1 VDKERVG
8 LVLSGGGAR
17 AAYQVGVLTAINRIL
32 PKNAR
37 NPFEIITGSSA
48 GAINGAA
55 IAASATHFRDG
66 VKKLSYIWSNFS
78 VNQVFRVDVPGITWN
93 SLRWGIALFLGGLG
107 KYNPNAL
114 LDRSPLRDLLSQHL
128 VIEDIQRS
136 VDAGALHALGI
147 TLSSYASGHSI
158 TFFQGVEGLPAWRR
172 ARRHGRPAHITLDH
186 LMASSAIPFIF
197 EAQRIHGEYYGDGTM
212 RQIAP
217 VSPALHLGAD
227 RLFVIGTQNAPNTML
242 PKNSTND
249 YPSIA
254 QIAGHILNSIFLDS
268 LEVDIERLLRINKTL
283 SLIQGQQR
291 DEDGVRLRPVDVLCI
306 SPSENLDEIAHR
318 HAHHLPPALKF
329 LLRGIGAYGRKGSSL
344 MSYLLFEKPFCRELI
359 KLGYSDTVRR
369 RGEVLDFLDNARS
382 SRLAG

>member
-1 VDKERVG
+1 MDKQRIG

-32 PKNAR
+32 PKSAT
-37 NPFEIITGSSA
+37 NPFDIITGSSA

-55 IAASATHFRDG
+55 IAASAAQFREG
-66 VKKLSYIWSNFS
+66 IKTLTYIWSNFT
-78 VNQVFRVDVPGITWN
+78 VDQVFRVDLPGITWN
-93 SLRWGIALFLGGLG
+93 SLRWGLAMFLGGFG

-114 LDRSPLRDLLSQHL
+114 FDRTPLRRLLAQHL
-128 VIEDIQRS
+128 NTDDIQRS
-136 VDAGALHALGI
+136 IDAGALHALGI
-147 TLSSYASGHSI
+147 TLSSYGTGHSI
-158 TFFQGVEGLPAWRR
+158 TFFQGTPGLPVWQR
-172 ARRHGRPAHITLDH
+172 ARRRGKPANITIDH

-197 EAQRIHGEYYGDGTM
+197 EAERIHGEYYGDGTM

-227 RLFVIGTQNAPNTML
+227 RLFVIGTQNL
-242 PKNSTND
+242 PDTAIPSNPSDD

-283 SLIQGQQR
+283 SLIQGQHR
-291 DEDGVRLRPVDVLCI
+291 DDDGVKLRPVDILHI
-306 SPSENLDEIAHR
+306 SPSANIDEIANR
-318 HAHHLPPALKF
+318 HAHHLPRALRF

-369 RGEVLDFLDNARS
+369 SDEVVEFMANNN
-382 SRLAG
+382 

>member
-1 VDKERVG
+1 MGDRDVDKQHIG

-17 AAYQVGVLTAINRIL
+17 AAYQVGVLTAMNRIL
-32 PKNAR
+32 PRNAP
-37 NPFEIITGSSA
+37 NPFHIITGSSA
-48 GAINGAA
+48 GAINAA
-55 IAASATHFRDG
+55 ALAASASQFRDG
-66 VKKLSYIWSNFS
+66 VKTLAYIWSNFT
-78 VNQVFRVDVPGITWN
+78 VDQVFRVDIPGITWN
-93 SLRWGIALFLGGLG
+93 SLRWGMALFLGGLG

-114 LDRSPLRDLLSQHL
+114 LDRTPLRGLLTQHL
-128 VIEDIQRS
+128 NTDDIQRS
-136 VDAGALHALGI
+136 IDAGALHALGV
-147 TLSSYASGHSI
+147 TLSSYATGHST
-158 TFFQGVEGLPAWRR
+158 TFFQGVTGLPVWQR
-172 ARRHGRPAHITLDH
+172 ARRRGRPAHITIDH

-197 EAQRIHGEYYGDGTM
+197 EAQRIHDEYYGDGTM

-227 RLFVIGTQNAPNTML
+227 KLFIIGTQNAVNNTV
-242 PKNSTND
+242 PSNSPGE

-283 SLIQGQQR
+283 SLIQGQHR
-291 DEDGVRLRPVDVLCI
+291 DDDGVKLRPVDILSI

-318 HAHHLPPALKF
+318 HAHHLPTALRF

-369 RGEVLDFLDNARS
+369 KQEVLEFVGHA
-382 SRLAG
+382 

>member
-1 VDKERVG
+1 MDKQRIG

-32 PKNAR
+32 PRNAV
-37 NPFEIITGSSA
+37 NPFDIITGSSA
-48 GAINGAA
+48 GAINAAA
-55 IAASATHFRDG
+55 IAASASQFRDG
-66 VKKLSYIWSNFS
+66 IKTLAYIWSNFT
-78 VNQVFRVDVPGITWN
+78 VDQVFRVDLPGITWN
-93 SLRWGIALFLGGLG
+93 SLRWGMALFLGGVG

-114 LDRSPLRDLLSQHL
+114 LDRAPLRKLLTQHL
-128 VIEDIQRS
+128 NTDDIQRS
-136 VDAGALHALGI
+136 IDAGALHALGV
-147 TLSSYASGHSI
+147 TLSSYATGQSI
-158 TFFQGVEGLPAWRR
+158 TFFQGAEGLPVWQR
-172 ARRHGRPAHITLDH
+172 ARRRGKPANITIDH

-227 RLFVIGTQNAPNTML
+227 RLFVIGTQNYSNKAVINNPA
-242 PKNSTND
+242 D
-249 YPSIA
+249 GYPSIA

-268 LEVDIERLLRINKTL
+268 LEVDIERLQRINKTL
-283 SLIQGQQR
+283 SLIQDQHR
-291 DEDGVRLRPVDVLCI
+291 DDNGVRLRPVNILHI
-306 SPSENLDEIAHR
+306 SPSENLDEIADR

-369 RGEVLDFLDNARS
+369 KDEVLEFVAS
-382 SRLAG
+382 AQ

>member
-1 VDKERVG
+1 MDKQRIG

-32 PKNAR
+32 PKRAA
-37 NPFEIITGSSA
+37 NPFDVITGSSA

-55 IAASATHFRDG
+55 IAASAAQYRDG
-66 VKKLSYIWSNFS
+66 IKTLAYIWSNFT
-78 VNQVFRVDVPGITWN
+78 VDQVFRTDLPGITWN
-93 SLRWGIALFLGGLG
+93 SLRWGVALFLGGLG
-107 KYNPNAL
+107 QYNPNAL
-114 LDRSPLRDLLSQHL
+114 FDRTPLRRLLTQHL
-128 VIEDIQRS
+128 HTDDIQRS
-136 VDAGALHALGI
+136 IDAGALHALGI
-147 TLSSYASGHSI
+147 TLSSYATGHSI
-158 TFFQGVEGLPAWRR
+158 TFFQGTPGLPVWQR
-172 ARRHGRPAHITLDH
+172 ARRRGKPANITIDH

-197 EAQRIHGEYYGDGTM
+197 EAERIHGEYYGDGTM

-227 RLFVIGTQNAPNTML
+227 RLFVVGTQNTPHTVIPNN
-242 PKNSTND
+242 PSD
-249 YPSIA
+249 EYPSIA

-283 SLIQGQQR
+283 SLIQGQYR
-291 DEDGVRLRPVDVLCI
+291 EEEGIRLRPVEILHI
-306 SPSENLDEIAHR
+306 SPSENIDEIANR
-318 HAHHLPPALKF
+318 HAHHLPRALRF

-369 RGEVLDFLDNARS
+369 RGEVLEFLMNKDT
-382 SRLAG
+382 